1 MKKIILCIICLLFI
15 TFTFGCG
22 RTSNEINNTVY
33 NVDIN
38 IDSLGDALTPAALK
52 ATEGTL
58 GVTVYTRK
66 SLLSSWNV
74 DSVGSCVIYSA
85 KARLDNGDVVD
96 YSESLDKSNVVE
108 YEYKALTNSHVLT
121 KLNGFIKY
129 VVFDGDRNMT
139 YELEILG
146 EDSSLDLAVVSFKST
161 LLYIPLEFCDTDQVK
176 KGQIVIACGNPS
188 GYEYYSSI
196 TMGVVSHNNR
206 YLEENNI
213 YNKYI
218 QHDAAINPGNSGGSL
233 VNIEGKLI
241 GINTSKIV
249 DDDIENMGFAI
260 PCDVILSVLDRLEEG
275 KTIVKNKAGLIGK
288 TINQLRKD
296 SILSD
301 TELDLS
307 KYDEVLYGYVI
318 EGYENNSLF
327 KSMNINDVITEV
339 DGLKIYDEFVLFHY
353 IMLLEKN
360 SVITVKYYE
369 NGGER
374 TRKITIS

>member
-1 MKKIILCIICLLFI
+1 
-15 TFTFGCG
+15 
-22 RTSNEINNTVY
+22 
-33 NVDIN
+33 
-38 IDSLGDALTPAALK
+38 
-52 ATEGTL
+52 
-58 GVTVYTRK
+58 
-66 SLLSSWNV
+66 
-74 DSVGSCVIYSA
+74 
-85 KARLDNGDVVD
+85 
-96 YSESLDKSNVVE
+96 
-108 YEYKALTNSHVLT
+108 
-121 KLNGFIKY
+121 
-129 VVFDGDRNMT
+129 
-139 YELEILG
+139 
-146 EDSSLDLAVVSFKST
+146 
-161 LLYIPLEFCDTDQVK
+161 
-176 KGQIVIACGNPS
+176 
-188 GYEYYSSI
+188 
-196 TMGVVSHNNR
+196 
-206 YLEENNI
+206 
-213 YNKYI
+213 
-218 QHDAAINPGNSGGSL
+218 
-233 VNIEGKLI
+233 
-241 GINTSKIV
+241 
-249 DDDIENMGFAI
+249 MGFAI

-307 KYDEVLYGYVI
+307 KYDEVSYGYVI